1 MHAKGHSVPFAF
13 GHNGEVYSFEQESAG
28 CCGTAH
34 ALLTS
39 SGTGAMLAAAAELDL
54 KSGDEVIVP
63 ADTFI

>member
-1 MHAKGHSVPFAF
+1 M
-13 GHNGEVYSFEQESAG
+13 YSFEQESAG